1 MPDIVLS
8 EDELKRLTGYTQP
21 ARVLAELRLQGYHR
35 ARRSPT
41 TGRVI
46 LERAHYDSV
55 CQGRDK
61 PTDTPK
67 LHTPSLRAA

>member
-1 MPDIVLS
+1 MLTLS
-8 EDELKRLTGYTQP
+8 DDELRELTGYTQP
-21 ARVLAELRLQGYHR
+21 TRVLAELHLQGYYR

-55 CQGRDK
+55 CQGRAK
-61 PTDTPK
+61 PADSPK